1 MSLTHDDY
9 TFIYYEN
16 DETYDYYRKIEDQDN
31 FRPRPTLK
39 NFGNFR
45 VHGKYVSNF
54 HPGRKFPNEYYCPA
68 SEAMTLRSGK
78 KLNYVKE
85 GFFWY
90 DANEMMRLFDGRPER
105 RCLSCKEMMWFWE
118 SYHHL
123 LSTSNELTKM
133 YDVAR
138 SKIKEFIKDLERSVP
153 GVYQNVKF
161 EKKPGVDEEDWY
173 YELDASVPM
182 PRRDTDGKYVFCNC
196 RYTVIKNDEVAI
208 EREGHHREEFLR
220 MLRKLDKMY
229 SKPHRV
235 VKNSRAFKAVNQR
248 INDDCRRLIFN
259 FLTTEDIKA
268 TTVAPVESTSAAPV
282 ESAPVAPVEST
293 SAAPVVPWTAI
304 PNIIANE
311 DNDPWLQVADLATP
325 ADVQDFLANTA

>member
-1 MSLTHDDY
+1 MSSTHNNDY

-16 DETYDYYRKIEDQDN
+16 DQDYDYYKKIEDQDH
-31 FRPRPTLK
+31 FRPRPSFK

-54 HPGRKFPNEYYCPA
+54 HPGRRFPNEYYCPA

-78 KLNYVKE
+78 KLNYMKE
-85 GFFWY
+85 GFFWH
-90 DANEMMRLFDGRPER
+90 DANELMRSFSGMPYR

-123 LSTSNELTKM
+123 LSTCYEFTAM

-138 SKIKEFIKDLERSVP
+138 AKIKEFIRDLERSVP

-161 EKKPGVDEEDWY
+161 EKKTDSDGDWY
-173 YELDASVPM
+173 YELDNSAPM

-196 RYTVIKNDEVAI
+196 RYTVIKNEEVAI
-208 EREGHHREEFLR
+208 EREGHHRDEFLP

-229 SKPHRV
+229 SKPHRII
-235 VKNSRAFKAVNQR
+235 KNSRAFKAINRR
-248 INDDCRRLIFN
+248 INDDCRDLIFS
-259 FLTTEDIKA
+259 FLKAEDVKA
-268 TTVAPVESTSAAPV
+268 TTKSVPAPKPAP
-282 ESAPVAPVEST
+282 A
-293 SAAPVVPWTAI
+293 
-304 PNIIANE
+304 
-311 DNDPWLQVADLATP
+311 LLP
-325 ADVQDFLANTA
+325 ALSWSVTDY

>member
-1 MSLTHDDY
+1 MSMTHNNDY

-16 DETYDYYRKIEDQDN
+16 DELYDYYRKIEDQDY
-31 FRPRPTLK
+31 FRPRPNFK

-54 HPGRKFPNEYYCPA
+54 HPGKIPNEYYCSA

-85 GFFWY
+85 GFFWH
-90 DANEMMRLFDGRPER
+90 DANEMVSSFNGRPEG
-105 RCLSCKEMMWFWE
+105 RCLSMKKMMWFWE

-123 LSTSNELTKM
+123 LSTSYELTKM

-138 SKIKEFIKDLERSVP
+138 GKIKEFIRKLERSVP

-161 EKKPGVDEEDWY
+161 EKKPGDDKED
-173 YELDASVPM
+173 YELDSSVPM
-182 PRRDTDGKYVFCNC
+182 PRRDKDGKYVFCNC
-196 RYTVIKNDEVAI
+196 RYTVIKNEEVAT
-208 EREGHHREEFLR
+208 EREGHHREEFLP
-220 MLRKLDKMY
+220 MLRKLDRMY
-229 SKPHRV
+229 SKPHRI
-235 VKNSRAFKAVNQR
+235 VKNSRAFNAVDRR

-268 TTVAPVESTSAAPV
+268 TTIAPVESPR
-282 ESAPVAPVEST
+282 
-293 SAAPVVPWTAI
+293 
-304 PNIIANE
+304 
-311 DNDPWLQVADLATP
+311 LHL
-325 ADVQDFLANTA
+325 